1 MSNTGINLVQG
12 ILYLFVIDQQIG
24 RVPGNKNKYK
34 YASNFMIFIVEFT
47 LLVQKCVVYLL

>member
-34 YASNFMIFIVEFT
+34 YALKFMIFIVEFT
-47 LLVQKCVVYLL
+47 LLVQKCIVYLW